1 MGRGCSLQWAEISDW
16 CARWGSGD
24 RTVRGAS
31 CVPPGCPEHDP
42 LRGRWRPGGAAT
54 VPEDRHRLTA
64 TPISDCGHTVRRAL
78 TAASE
83 TRRPWFQVGSS
94 HPRRPPCLAA
104 LVSQRPGPGTSES
117 GVVSHGSESECQWPQ
132 LKPSSCPVY
141 VSDVNVAF
149 FSRCTRIALG
159 TGSSRCQEI
168 SQPARAASRW
178 EVRVASELPRS
189 RVPRRAT
196 DRHVDVQRLLAAH
209 S

>member
-1 MGRGCSLQWAEISDW
+1 MCPQA
-16 CARWGSGD
+16 ARSTILSAADGGLAALPRCRSCR
-24 RTVRGAS
+24 RTVA
-31 CVPPGCPEHDP
+31 
-42 LRGRWRPGGAAT
+42 
-54 VPEDRHRLTA
+54 A

-104 LVSQRPGPGTSES
+104 LVSQRPGPGPSES
-117 GVVSHGSESECQWPQ
+117 GVVSHGPESECQWPQ